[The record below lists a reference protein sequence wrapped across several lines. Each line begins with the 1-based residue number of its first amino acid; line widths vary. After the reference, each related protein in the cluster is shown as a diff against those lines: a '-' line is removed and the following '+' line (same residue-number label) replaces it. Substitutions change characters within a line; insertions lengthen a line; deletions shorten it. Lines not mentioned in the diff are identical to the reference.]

1 MFLHFLSLVESRD
14 AGNQVDREHVKN
26 EITRSLENLIVY
38 LENQA
43 KSLSMLAN
51 KLDTIHKDI
60 EVMGARYGAAVANAL
75 KHDYEQTKN
84 AFGLSLTHL
93 DFAVDTLL
101 LLQTRSNQLVDS
113 DFPEDKDLA
122 ALLGKATELKNQV
135 LTQRNEIVDKHLP

>member
-26 EITRSLENLIVY
+26 DITRSLENLIVY
-38 LENQA
+38 LENQV

-93 DFAVDTLL
+93 DFAVDTLASLQARSCQL
-101 LLQTRSNQLVDS
+101 LSP
-113 DFPEDKDLA
+113 DFPEDKDVTV
-122 ALLGKATELKNQV
+122 LLEKAEELKKQV
-135 LTQRNEIVDKHLP
+135 LTRRDEIVDKHLP